1 VSNNKDWWPNTK
13 PEQLEMAKKW
23 VQEFER
29 AGRDWEIKPE
39 IITEFIALTELAEKS
54 LAEATN
60 GNTRTSV
67 SITKSNTVFEL
78 LEKLSRDI
86 KKRYLYVPPL
96 EESDIIALGLKLRD
110 SKPTP
115 SSFPAAQ
122 VTVETFLKGRH
133 ELGIKMIYVSGDPND
148 KANKG
153 YRVYYKVLGEGEA
166 EPLSPEDLT
175 KSFFTKKKKDLIRFD
190 FNDSR
195 KFVYIAVQIENEGKK
210 GPWGPMV
217 KAVIP

>member
-13 PEQLEMAKKW
+13 PDQLEMAKKW
-23 VQEFER
+23 VKEFER
-29 AGRDWEIKPE
+29 AGEAWEVKPE
-39 IITEFIALTELAEKS
+39 IISRFAALTDLAEKA
-54 LAEATN
+54 LAEASN
-60 GNTRTSV
+60 ENTRTSV
-67 SITKSNTVFEL
+67 SIAKCNTVFDR
-78 LEKLSRDI
+78 LEKLARDT

-96 EESDIIALGLKLRD
+96 EESDIIAFGLKLRD

-115 SSFPAAQ
+115 SSFPVAQ
-122 VTVETFLKGRH
+122 VTVETFLEGRH
-133 ELGIKMIYVSGDPND
+133 ELGIKMLYVSGDPHD

-153 YRVYYKVLGEGEA
+153 YRVYYKVLEEGEA
-166 EPLSPEDLT
+166 APSSPEDLT

-190 FNDSR
+190 YNDSR
-195 KFVYIAVQIENEGKK
+195 KFAHIAVQIENEGKK